1 MSSLAFLYRILF
13 VSSLSLFSAAF
24 AQGTKD
30 FDQGKHITGI
40 IKGTLIFA
48 GPTTKDVDNIVLLDG
63 KLRSIVVSESKF
75 KAEELYKIGTD
86 KQDVY
91 KAYQSWLKPLEG
103 SDKFMIN
110 CEPKARLKNGQKM
123 VVNFWVDNKKVFSTD
138 TILIKYKTP
147 LIIMGPS
154 WRGGKILMAV
164 ELER

>member
-1 MSSLAFLYRILF
+1 MPYIYSLYQIL
-13 VSSLSLFSAAF
+13 LISALVQYAT
-24 AQGTKD
+24 AT
-30 FDQGKHITGI
+30 DQGKHITGI

-48 GPTTKDVDNIVLLDG
+48 GPTSKDVENIVLLDG

-86 KQDVY
+86 TQDVY

-110 CEPKARLKNGQKM
+110 CEPKARLKDGQKM
-123 VVNFWVDNKKVFSTD
+123 VINFWVDNKKIFSTD

-147 LIIMGPS
+147 LIITGPS